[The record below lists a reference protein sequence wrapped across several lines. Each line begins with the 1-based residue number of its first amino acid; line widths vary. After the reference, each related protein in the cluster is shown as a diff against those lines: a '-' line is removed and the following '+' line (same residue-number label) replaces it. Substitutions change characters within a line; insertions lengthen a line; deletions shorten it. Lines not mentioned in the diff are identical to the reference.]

1 MLRMAG
7 CQQVFTPDNYY
18 YQRCG
23 DKNQL
28 KKAQESE
35 SPVRNFNC
43 LYNSQEIGQWGWIK
57 GDRKKDERKKKK
69 KKWDGTNVSKV
80 KSMSVS
86 LSLLVPEVTKFT
98 FPNRAKYTA
107 HLQTS

>member
-43 LYNSQEIGQWGWIK
+43 LYNSQEIGQWG
-57 GDRKKDERKKKK
+57 
-69 KKWDGTNVSKV
+69 
-80 KSMSVS
+80 
-86 LSLLVPEVTKFT
+86 
-98 FPNRAKYTA
+98 
-107 HLQTS
+107 